1 MRLYMLF
8 VSDYL
13 GGSLNL
19 LLRQQVQL
27 VQVRLDVAVG
37 DLLTLLDAQDLAH
50 GGIRVDGVALLSILQ
65 LVGLNVGT
73 EGTSDISGR
82 LLAAIRQAK
91 EGAQGILQ
99 GDRGGEDGG
108 ALLLGGAIRGILG
121 GTTTAT
127 TSLLEFL
134 GNLLLQLLQG
144 LDGASGLVT
153 KVLMQRNK
161 LLELILN

>member
-1 MRLYMLF
+1 MLF

-27 VQVRLDVAVG
+27 VQVGLDVAVG

-50 GGIRVDGVALLSILQ
+50 GGIRVDGVALLGILQ
-65 LVGLNVGT
+65 LVGLNVGA

-108 ALLLGGAIRGILG
+108 ALLLGGATRGILG